1 MRPLPPTPEE
11 ITVPMLNS
19 AFTVLT
25 PRECEVLRWILRAK
39 RDSEIAA
46 IIRNS
51 TRTTSTHVCN
61 ILSKFSV
68 ETRLAAAMEA
78 VRVVICGRPW
88 R

>member
-1 MRPLPPTPEE
+1 
-11 ITVPMLNS
+11 MLTS
-19 AFTVLT
+19 AFTALT
-25 PRECEVLRWILRAK
+25 PRECEVLHWILRAK
-39 RDSEIAA
+39 RDSEIAI

-51 TRTTSTHVCN
+51 TRTISTHVCN

-68 ETRLAAAMEA
+68 ESRLAAAMEA